1 MTKYPYILF
10 VLLLASFSSCQT
22 VEQLS
27 IDYMLPAEISFP
39 NELKRVAVVNN
50 VSDTP
55 DNTLPPKD
63 NTIKNK
69 NELSRAVAYH
79 EGQPALTTEAWPK
92 LLPNRTI
99 SMKS

>member
-39 NELKRVAVVNN
+39 NET
-50 VSDTP
+50 SG
-55 DNTLPPKD
+55 
-63 NTIKNK
+63 
-69 NELSRAVAYH
+69 SRKQCERH
-79 EGQPALTTEAWPK
+79 SG
-92 LLPNRTI
+92 
-99 SMKS
+99 

>member
-69 NELSRAVAYH
+69 NEQSHVDDIPNH
-79 EGQPALTTEAWPK
+79 PAPYC
-92 LLPNRTI
+92 NGI
-99 SMKS
+99 HNGVS

>member
-69 NELSRAVAYH
+69 NEERR
-79 EGQPALTTEAWPK
+79 
-92 LLPNRTI
+92 N
-99 SMKS
+99 